1 MWFKP
6 AFSLL
11 GLAALARCATQ
22 QSFEPYDAG
31 LFIPLGELS
40 ALSTSEFTT
49 LRHPAFSEY
58 SVRIKQTRFC
68 ETTAGSVPLFLALE
82 TFILEG

>member
-6 AFSLL
+6 AFGFL
-11 GLAALARCATQ
+11 GLAALVRCATQ
-22 QSFEPYDAG
+22 QSFDPYDAG
-31 LFIPLGELS
+31 LFTPLEDLS

-49 LRHPAFSEY
+49 LRHPAFPEY
-58 SVRIKQTRFC
+58 GVRIKQSHFC